1 MSNTSMATHLLG
13 MVLPSEIMDQIE
25 TYLLHPQ
32 SPFQTYKQVALTH
45 AQSAYDAV
53 YPHVEPLIERL
64 LELVADNQ
72 GYTGLVVA
80 VAVATAVFVVMSW
93 VHRLMMWWTRVMARL
108 ALWGVVAALVAF
120 MWSRGPEQTVRDVVV
135 VISKVMGFGA
145 AVKDIWLEEYRQYE
159 SQQRA
164 GSASRAAQR

>member
-13 MVLPSEIMDQIE
+13 MVLPSEIMDQIQ

-45 AQSAYDAV
+45 AQSA
-53 YPHVEPLIERL
+53 
-64 LELVADNQ
+64 
-72 GYTGLVVA
+72 
-80 VAVATAVFVVMSW
+80 
-93 VHRLMMWWTRVMARL
+93 LMMWWTRVMARL